1 VGDAWNRAVSDW
13 QVSRVYAVLG
23 DAAHAAEH
31 GRSGLRIAEEG
42 RLGPFYVGYACEA
55 LVRAAAAA
63 GNQDERRSWLARAHR
78 EAAAVADDQE
88 RALLLADL
96 ETT

>member
-1 VGDAWNRAVSDW
+1 
-13 QVSRVYAVLG
+13 
-23 DAAHAAEH
+23 
-31 GRSGLRIAEEG
+31 LRIAEEG